1 MGRTRCLAA
10 ALGLVIGLSLA
21 PVLAP
26 AAALLA
32 DGFDGAALDMARWDY
47 WVVWLAPTQMRDLAH
62 AGAVVVSD
70 GTLKLPLELH
80 NPTALTPGDSF
91 YGTDIT
97 SRSAFT
103 SPIGVQVRCRLR
115 VVDSSSDPLPRG
127 IVAACFLFE
136 NASEVI
142 WDEIDAPEILTN
154 DIDDVRK
161 GDLSAR
167 RVLTNVF
174 NDYSTHPDKPVFVP
188 LPDGVEAT
196 DFVVYMMRWW
206 PDRVEW
212 YIDDKLV
219 RVEYDVLPDE
229 PLNLHFNIHVP
240 GPEWPDAWDPNLR
253 PVDNPA
259 ANRAYYLEVDWVEV
273 TELPANDVD
282 QDGIADPSDNCPT
295 VPNFG
300 QADTDG
306 DGLGDVC
313 DSCRSAR
320 NTDPIPAGRL
330 GTGGQVDDDQ
340 DGIGNRCDCDF
351 DQNGFVNLN
360 DLLRFLEAYGNSTG
374 QNTCPDRENN
384 PNGPCACYD
393 VSPGGTVINVNDLL
407 ICLDPGIFGHPTS
420 NQGCAPAD
428 DGPVHCPLP

>member
-142 WDEIDAPEILTN
+142 WDEIDA
-154 DIDDVRK
+154 
-161 GDLSAR
+161 GS
-167 RVLTNVF
+167 F
-174 NDYSTHPDKPVFVP
+174 
-188 LPDGVEAT
+188 GAT
-196 DFVVYMMRWW
+196 
-206 PDRVEW
+206 
-212 YIDDKLV
+212 
-219 RVEYDVLPDE
+219 
-229 PLNLHFNIHVP
+229 
-240 GPEWPDAWDPNLR
+240 GPH
-253 PVDNPA
+253 
-259 ANRAYYLEVDWVEV
+259 
-273 TELPANDVD
+273 
-282 QDGIADPSDNCPT
+282 Q
-295 VPNFG
+295 
-300 QADTDG
+300 
-306 DGLGDVC
+306 
-313 DSCRSAR
+313 
-320 NTDPIPAGRL
+320 RL
-330 GTGGQVDDDQ
+330 
-340 DGIGNRCDCDF
+340 
-351 DQNGFVNLN
+351 
-360 DLLRFLEAYGNSTG
+360 
-374 QNTCPDRENN
+374 
-384 PNGPCACYD
+384 
-393 VSPGGTVINVNDLL
+393 
-407 ICLDPGIFGHPTS
+407 
-420 NQGCAPAD
+420 
-428 DGPVHCPLP
+428 